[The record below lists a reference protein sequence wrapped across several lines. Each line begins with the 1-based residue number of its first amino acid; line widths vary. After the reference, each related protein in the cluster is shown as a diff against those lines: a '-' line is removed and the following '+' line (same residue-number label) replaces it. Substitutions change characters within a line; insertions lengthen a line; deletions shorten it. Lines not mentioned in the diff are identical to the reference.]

1 MRLVVNGESME
12 HWEGGT
18 LEALLRQ
25 LDANDDRVATMVND
39 EVIPKEDRPRTR
51 LGEGD
56 RVEVLVFAGGG

>member
-1 MRLVVNGESME
+1 ME